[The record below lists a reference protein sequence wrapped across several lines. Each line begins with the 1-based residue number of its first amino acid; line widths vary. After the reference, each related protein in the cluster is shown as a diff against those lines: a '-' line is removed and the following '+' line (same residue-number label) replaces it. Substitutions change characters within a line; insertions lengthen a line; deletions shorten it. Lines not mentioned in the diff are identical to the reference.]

1 LRAVHVSRTRVLT
14 LAAVV
19 VLLVGAISVTIAVT
33 DAKPAQ
39 AAVWHQDWV
48 QTPGN
53 SAGAEFHSY
62 GDYFWLWDNKCD
74 GRDPVVNW
82 FYSADGGTTFPDV
95 FQVIYRGSCHHNGKV
110 GSGGMIENKTILFNI
125 CERDHS
131 GIEHNCSGYVSY
143 GTSEPN

>member
-1 LRAVHVSRTRVLT
+1 MRAVHVSRTRVLT

-74 GRDPVVNW
+74 KRDPVVDW
-82 FYSADGGTTFPDV
+82 YYKPVGTSFPDV
-95 FQVIYRGSCHHNGKV
+95 FEVIYRGGCHHNGKV